1 MHETGTRN
9 LFQGNRMEYP
19 VQYGPSLARIAASY
33 WPGITLKEG
42 PVHHRLCLGKIS
54 PESEEKVFALV
65 NRARAV
71 NRTVNPGDLV
81 EGDVTWLNSY
91 SPNDGEGVS
100 FSSVGFVL
108 EKKVARSIQNCWTA
122 WLVSGYTAYA
132 TPWDVLIPLDE
143 EPDIEACVVHAR
155 CPVELCLDSPV
166 KCTVRA
172 SEATL
177 HQARAVHEEF
187 LSLALSGNS
196 PSFTYDEKGA
206 RLISGSNP
214 VMTGKPI
221 ASEDDLRLEL
231 CKMHLLLA
239 TELNDLTAKAVR

>member
-1 MHETGTRN
+1 MV
-9 LFQGNRMEYP
+9 YP
-19 VQYGPSLARIAASY
+19 IQYGPSLARIAAQY
-33 WPGITLKEG
+33 WPGIAVKAG
-42 PVHHRLCLGKIS
+42 PAHNRLCLGKFSS
-54 PESEEKVFALV
+54 PEAMAVAFDLS
-65 NRARAV
+65 NRARAMK
-71 NRTVNPGDLV
+71 RTLNPENLV
-81 EGDVTWLNSY
+81 EGDVIWLDSY
-91 SPNDGEGVS
+91 SPGKGEGAS
-100 FSSVGFVL
+100 FTSAGFVL
-108 EKKVARSIQNCWTA
+108 EKKVVRNSKNCWSA

-132 TPWDVLIPLDE
+132 TPWDVLIPFSE

-155 CPVELCLDSPV
+155 CPVELCLDSSV
-166 KCTVRA
+166 ECTVRV
-172 SEATL
+172 SGETL
-177 HQARAVHEEF
+177 SQARAVHEEF